1 MKTPLQ
7 KRKMKQLF
15 PTAASPANTI
25 LNVLSGAPVGSCSL
39 SITGLSG
46 TSIELPSEMSLLPK
60 AGIFELGRFND
71 SPQSTSST

>member
-25 LNVLSGAPVGSCSL
+25 LNVLSGAPVGSCSP

-46 TSIELPSEMSLLPK
+46 TSIEFPGEMSLLPRT
-60 AGIFELGRFND
+60 GVFELGHLND
-71 SPQSTSST
+71 APQSNSST

>member
-25 LNVLSGAPVGSCSL
+25 LNVLSGAPVGSCSPNV
-39 SITGLSG
+39 TGLTG
-46 TSIELPSEMSLLPK
+46 TSIEFPGEMSLLPMS
-60 AGIFELGRFND
+60 GVFGVGHND
-71 SPQSTSST
+71 ALQSNSST